1 MQVENTNCAQFR
13 ALEQKRKKAEVEIK
27 IKIYFIIKIH
37 IAIKIMRRL
46 AFLHLVCQMCPQIAR
61 LSHWSHLFNRQARL
75 RETLA

>member
-1 MQVENTNCAQFR
+1 MQVENTNCARFR

-46 AFLHLVCQMCPQIAR
+46 AFIHCVFSNVSSNCPIVTLVT
-61 LSHWSHLFNRQARL
+61 FV
-75 RETLA
+75 